1 MACTTT
7 LFKSHMELLEKM
19 QNSPSPKPNDGLT
32 SQAKREV
39 FEGVLSALAKKFYK
53 PELLENGWY
62 EAVAN
67 HRPIVEGAPTL
78 EAFEQAVTALLQNLK
93 TSHIGFFHQSARR
106 ASSRAALSA
115 TYLSDET
122 AHGSRWIFQ
131 DVHDGGAAALA
142 GIQPGDILL
151 RLDDKE
157 IIPPEHPVFPMGST
171 SKLDIV
177 ASDDSK
183 RTVTVDVSKPKGK
196 KLHFVEPTLVQSKIV
211 GDGVGYLKVAMFPGM
226 IGVDVANEI
235 SKAAVSLGKIK
246 GLIIDL
252 RGNTGGGAGALRLM
266 SLLTPEKIPV
276 GFAPGKRWAER
287 DLDKEKLAFPRFGSI
302 PSSKKALWLLALRY
316 LPSLITKSPVVLES
330 EGYGPQPFQ
339 GNVVL
344 LVDRHTASAA
354 EMVTIFAKE
363 NRLATIV
370 GEKTAGRLLSATSVK
385 VGHGFRLALPTG
397 AYYTWNGT
405 ALEGAPIEPDVLCE
419 FDWQASRSGSDPQF
433 DKALHIVNETV
444 SLRT

>member
-7 LFKSHMELLEKM
+7 LSKSHMELLEKM
-19 QNSPSPKPNDGLT
+19 QNSPSLQMNEVLT
-32 SQAKREV
+32 SKAKHEI
-39 FEGVLSALAKKFYK
+39 FEGVLSALSKKFYK
-53 PELLENGWY
+53 PELLENGWH
-62 EAVAN
+62 EAVAI
-67 HRPIVEGAPTL
+67 HRATIEGALTL
-78 EAFEQAVTALLQNLK
+78 DEFEQAVTALLQNLK
-93 TSHIGFFHQSARR
+93 TSHVGFFHQSARR

-115 TYLSDET
+115 TYLADET
-122 AHGSRWIFQ
+122 AHGHRWIFQ
-131 DVHDGGAAALA
+131 DVHEGGAAALA
-142 GIQPGDILL
+142 GIQPGDVLL
-151 RLDDKE
+151 RLDDKD
-157 IIPPEHPVFPMGST
+157 IIPPEHPVFPMGTT
-171 SKLDIV
+171 SKLDIF
-177 ASDDSK
+177 ANDDSE
-183 RTVTVDVSKPKGK
+183 RTVAVDVSKPKGK

-211 GDGVGYLKVAMFPGM
+211 GHEIGYLKVAMFPGM
-226 IGVDVANEI
+226 IGVDVANEL
-235 SKAAVSLGKIK
+235 SKAIVGLGRIK

-276 GFAPGKRWAER
+276 GFAPGKRWVGR

-316 LPSLITKSPVVLES
+316 LPSLITKSPIVLES
-330 EGYGPQPFQ
+330 EGHGPRSYQ

-405 ALEGAPIEPDVLCE
+405 PLEGNPIEPDVVIE
-419 FDWQASRSGSDPQF
+419 FDWQDRRRGNDRQF
-433 DKALHIVNETV
+433 DTALKTL
-444 SLRT
+444 SADG

>member
-1 MACTTT
+1 
-7 LFKSHMELLEKM
+7 MELLEQM
-19 QNSPSPKPNDGLT
+19 QNFPSPKLNDGLT
-32 SQAKREV
+32 SKAKNEV
-39 FEGVLSALAKKFYK
+39 FEGVLSALSKKFYK
-53 PELLENGWY
+53 PELLQNGWH
-62 EAVAN
+62 EAVAS
-67 HRPIVEGAPTL
+67 HRGTIEGAPTL

-93 TSHIGFFHQSARR
+93 TSHVGFFHQNARR

-115 TYLSDET
+115 TYLADET
-122 AHGSRWIFQ
+122 TYGSRWIFQ

-157 IIPPEHPVFPMGST
+157 IIPPEHPVFPMGT
-171 SKLDIV
+171 ASKLDIV
-177 ASDDSK
+177 ASDDSE
-183 RTVTVDVSKPKGK
+183 RTVIVDVSKPKGK
-196 KLHFVEPTLVQSKIV
+196 KLHFVEPTLVQSKSV
-211 GDGVGYLKVAMFPGM
+211 RDGVGYLKVAMFPGM
-226 IGVDVANEI
+226 IGVEVANEI
-235 SKAAVSLGKIK
+235 SKAVVGLGRVK

-276 GFAPGKRWAER
+276 GFAPGKRWAGR
-287 DLDKEKLAFPRFGSI
+287 DLAKEKHKFPRFGSI
-302 PSSKKALWLLALRY
+302 PSSKKVLWLLALRY
-316 LPSLITKSPVVLES
+316 LPSLVSKSPIVLES
-330 EGYGPQPFQ
+330 EGYGPQSYQ

-363 NRLATIV
+363 NKLATIV
-370 GEKTAGRLLSATSVK
+370 GENTAGRLLSATSVK

-405 ALEGAPIEPDVLCE
+405 ALEGSPIEPDVVSE
-419 FDWQASRSGSDPQF
+419 FDWKDRRRGNDRQLDT
-433 DKALHIVNETV
+433 ALKTV
-444 SLRT
+444 SA

>member
-1 MACTTT
+1 
-7 LFKSHMELLEKM
+7 M
-19 QNSPSPKPNDGLT
+19 QNSPSPKLNDGLT
-32 SQAKREV
+32 SKAKHEV

-53 PELLENGWY
+53 PELLENGWQ

-67 HRPIVEGAPTL
+67 HRATIEGAPTL
-78 EAFEQAVTALLQNLK
+78 EEFEQAVTALLQNLK
-93 TSHIGFFHQSARR
+93 TSHVGFFHQSARR

-122 AHGSRWIFQ
+122 SRGTRWIFQ
-131 DVHDGGAAALA
+131 DVHHGGAAALA

-157 IIPPEHPVFPMGST
+157 IIPPEHPVFPMGTT
-171 SKLDIV
+171 SKLNIV
-177 ASDDSK
+177 ASDDMD
-183 RTVTVDVSKPKGK
+183 RTITVDVSKPTGK

-211 GDGVGYLKVAMFPGM
+211 GEGIGYLKVAMFPGM

-235 SKAAVSLGKIK
+235 SKAVVGLGKIR

-266 SLLTPEKIPV
+266 SLLTPGKIPI
-276 GFAPGKRWAER
+276 GFAPGKRWAGR
-287 DLDKEKLAFPRFGSI
+287 DLDREKTTFPRFGRI

-316 LPSLITKSPVVLES
+316 LPSLITKSPIVLES
-330 EGYGPQPFQ
+330 EGHGLQSYQ
-339 GNVVL
+339 GNIVL

-363 NRLATIV
+363 NKLATIV

-405 ALEGAPIEPDVLCE
+405 ALEGSPIEPDVVIE
-419 FDWQASRSGSDPQF
+419 FDWQDRRRGNDRQF
-433 DKALHIVNETV
+433 DTALKTV
-444 SLRT
+444 SAEV

>member
-1 MACTTT
+1 
-7 LFKSHMELLEKM
+7 MELLEKM
-19 QNSPSPKPNDGLT
+19 QNSPSSKLNDGLT
-32 SQAKREV
+32 SKAKHEV

-53 PELLENGWY
+53 PKLLENGWH

-67 HRPIVEGAPTL
+67 HRPIIEGAPTL

-93 TSHIGFFHQSARR
+93 TSHVGFFHQSARR

-115 TYLSDET
+115 TYVAGET

-142 GIQPGDILL
+142 GIRPGDILL

-157 IIPPEHPVFPMGST
+157 IIPPEHPVFPMGTT
-171 SKLDIV
+171 SKLDV
-177 ASDDSK
+177 VPSDDSE
-183 RTVTVDVSKPKGK
+183 RTVIVEVSKTKRK

-211 GDGVGYLKVAMFPGM
+211 GEGIGYLKVAMFPGM

-235 SKAAVSLGKIK
+235 SKAVAGLGTIR

-252 RGNTGGGAGALRLM
+252 RGNTGGGAGALRVM

-276 GFAPGKRWAER
+276 GFAPGKRWTGR

-316 LPSLITKSPVVLES
+316 LPSLITKSPIVLES
-330 EGYGPQPFQ
+330 EGHGPQSYQ
-339 GNVVL
+339 GNIVL

-363 NRLATIV
+363 NKLATIV

-385 VGHGFRLALPTG
+385 VGYGFRLALPTG
-397 AYYTWNGT
+397 AYYTWNGA
-405 ALEGAPIEPDVLCE
+405 ALEGSPIEPDVVIE
-419 FDWQASRSGSDPQF
+419 FDWQERRRGNDRQF
-433 DKALHIVNETV
+433 DTAL
-444 SLRT
+444 

>member
-1 MACTTT
+1 MPN
-7 LFKSHMELLEKM
+7 F
-19 QNSPSPKPNDGLT
+19 PSPELNNGLT
-32 SQAKREV
+32 SKAKHEV
-39 FEGVLSALAKKFYK
+39 FEGVLSALTKKFYK

-67 HRPIVEGAPTL
+67 HRATIEGAPTL
-78 EAFEQAVTALLQNLK
+78 EEFERAVTALLQNLK
-93 TSHIGFFHQSARR
+93 TSHVGFFHQSARR

-115 TYLSDET
+115 TYLADET
-122 AHGSRWIFQ
+122 AFGHRWIFQ
-131 DVHDGGAAALA
+131 DVHDGGAAALS

-151 RLDDKE
+151 TLDDKE
-157 IIPPEHPVFPMGST
+157 IIPPEHPVFPMGMT
-171 SKLDIV
+171 SKLNIV
-177 ASDDSK
+177 ASSDSE
-183 RTVTVDVSKPKGK
+183 RTVVVNVSKPKGK
-196 KLHFVEPTLVQSKIV
+196 KLHFVEPTLVQSKLV

-235 SKAAVSLGKIK
+235 SNAVLSLGSVK

-276 GFAPGKRWAER
+276 GFAPGRRWAGR
-287 DLDKEKLAFPRFGSI
+287 DLDKAKMAFPRFGSI

-316 LPSLITKSPVVLES
+316 LPSLITKSPIVLES
-330 EGYGPQPFQ
+330 EGCGRQSYQ

-363 NRLATIV
+363 NKLATII

-397 AYYTWNGT
+397 AYYTWSGT
-405 ALEGAPIEPDVLCE
+405 ALEGSPIEPDVVSD
-419 FDWQASRSGSDPQF
+419 FDWKDRRRGNDRQLDT
-433 DKALHIVNETV
+433 ALKTV
-444 SLRT
+444 SAGV

>member
-1 MACTTT
+1 MP
-7 LFKSHMELLEKM
+7 
-19 QNSPSPKPNDGLT
+19 NSPSPELRNGLT
-32 SQAKREV
+32 SQAKHEV

-53 PELLENGWY
+53 PELLENGWH
-62 EAVAN
+62 EAIAN
-67 HRPIVEGAPTL
+67 HRAKIEGAPTL
-78 EAFEQAVTALLQNLK
+78 EEFEQAVTALLQNLK
-93 TSHIGFFHQSARR
+93 TSHVGFFHQSARR

-115 TYLSDET
+115 TYLADET
-122 AHGSRWIFQ
+122 THGYRWIFQ

-151 RLDDKE
+151 RLDGKE
-157 IIPPEHPVFPMGST
+157 IIPPEHPVFPMGAT
-171 SKLDIV
+171 SKLNVV
-177 ASDDSK
+177 ASDDRE
-183 RTVTVDVSKPKGK
+183 RTVVVEVSKPKGK
-196 KLHFVEPTLVQSKIV
+196 KLHFVEPILVQSKIV
-211 GDGVGYLKVAMFPGM
+211 AERTGYLKVAMFPGM
-226 IGVDVANEI
+226 IGVDVANDI
-235 SKAAVSLGKIK
+235 SKAISDLGKVK

-276 GFAPGKRWAER
+276 GFAPGKRWAGR
-287 DLDKEKLAFPRFGSI
+287 DLDREKLAFPRFGSI

-316 LPSLITKSPVVLES
+316 LPSLITKSPIVLES
-330 EGYGPQPFQ
+330 EGHGPQSYQ

-363 NRLATIV
+363 NKLATIV

-405 ALEGAPIEPDVLCE
+405 ALEGSPIEPDVISE
-419 FDWQASRSGSDPQF
+419 FDWKERRRGNDRQF
-433 DKALHIVNETV
+433 DTALKTLSTEA
-444 SLRT
+444 

>member
-19 QNSPSPKPNDGLT
+19 QNSPSPKLNDGLT
-32 SQAKREV
+32 SKAKHEV
-39 FEGVLSALAKKFYK
+39 FEGVLSALAQKFYK
-53 PELLENGWY
+53 PELLENGWH

-67 HRPIVEGAPTL
+67 HRPIIEGAPTV
-78 EAFEQAVTALLQNLK
+78 EAFEQAVTALLQNLN
-93 TSHIGFFHQSARR
+93 TSHVGFFHQSARR

-115 TYLSDET
+115 TYLADET

-131 DVHDGGAAALA
+131 DVHQGGAAALA

-157 IIPPEHPVFPMGST
+157 IIPPQHPVFPMGTT
-171 SKLDIV
+171 SELDVV
-177 ASDDSK
+177 ASDGRE
-183 RTVTVDVSKPKGK
+183 RTITVDVAKPKGK

-211 GDGVGYLKVAMFPGM
+211 GDGIGYLKVAMFPGM

-235 SKAAVSLGKIK
+235 TKAVVGLGQIR

-276 GFAPGKRWAER
+276 GFAPGKRWAGR
-287 DLDKEKLAFPRFGSI
+287 DLDKEKNKFPRFGRI

-316 LPSLITKSPVVLES
+316 LPSLITKSPIVLES
-330 EGYGPQPFQ
+330 EGHGPQSYQ
-339 GNVVL
+339 GNIVL

-363 NRLATIV
+363 NKFATIV

-405 ALEGAPIEPDVLCE
+405 ALEGSPIEPDVVIE
-419 FDWQASRSGSDPQF
+419 FDWQERRRGNDRQF
-433 DKALHIVNETV
+433 DTALKTV
-444 SLRT
+444 SAEA

>member
-1 MACTTT
+1 MPNSA
-7 LFKSHMELLEKM
+7 SPEL
-19 QNSPSPKPNDGLT
+19 NNGLT
-32 SQAKREV
+32 SKAKHEV
-39 FEGVLSALAKKFYK
+39 FEGVLSALTKKFYK
-53 PELLENGWY
+53 PELLENGWH

-67 HRPIVEGAPTL
+67 HRAMIEGAPTL
-78 EAFEQAVTALLQNLK
+78 EEFEQAVTALLQNLK
-93 TSHIGFFHQSARR
+93 TSHVGFFHQSARR

-115 TYLSDET
+115 TYLADET
-122 AHGSRWIFQ
+122 AFGHRWIFQ

-157 IIPPEHPVFPMGST
+157 IIPPDHPVFPMGMT
-171 SKLDIV
+171 SKLNIV
-177 ASDDSK
+177 ASGESE
-183 RTVTVDVSKPKGK
+183 RTVAVNVSKPKGK
-196 KLHFVEPTLVQSKIV
+196 KLHFVEPTLVQSKLI

-235 SKAAVSLGKIK
+235 SNAVLGLGRVK

-276 GFAPGKRWAER
+276 GFAPGRRWAGR
-287 DLDKEKLAFPRFGSI
+287 DLDKEKMAFPRFGSI

-316 LPSLITKSPVVLES
+316 LPSLITKSPIVLES
-330 EGYGPQPFQ
+330 EGYGRQSYQ

-363 NRLATIV
+363 NKLATIV

-385 VGHGFRLALPTG
+385 VGNGFRLALPTG

-405 ALEGAPIEPDVLCE
+405 ALEGSPIEPDVVID
-419 FDWQASRSGSDPQF
+419 FDWKDRRRGNDRQLDT
-433 DKALHIVNETV
+433 ALKTV
-444 SLRT
+444 SAGA

>member
-1 MACTTT
+1 MACTITR
-7 LFKSHMELLEKM
+7 FKSHMEPLEKM
-19 QNSPSPKPNDGLT
+19 QNSPSPGLNDGLT
-32 SQAKREV
+32 SKAKQEV

-53 PELLENGWY
+53 PELLENGWH
-62 EAVAN
+62 EAVAT
-67 HRPIVEGAPTL
+67 HRPIIEGAATP
-78 EAFEQAVTALLQNLK
+78 EAFEQAVTALLQNLN
-93 TSHIGFFHQSARR
+93 TSHVGFFHQSARR

-115 TYLSDET
+115 TYLADET
-122 AHGSRWIFQ
+122 AYGHRWIFQ
-131 DVHDGGAAALA
+131 DVHEGGAAALA

-157 IIPPEHPVFPMGST
+157 IIPPEHPVFPMGAT
-171 SKLDIV
+171 SKLNIV
-177 ASDDSK
+177 ASDDSE

-196 KLHFVEPTLVQSKIV
+196 KLHFVEPTLVQSKIL
-211 GDGVGYLKVAMFPGM
+211 GDGIGYLKVAMFPGM

-235 SKAAVSLGKIK
+235 SKAVVGLGKIK

-276 GFAPGKRWAER
+276 GFAPGKRWVGR
-287 DLDKEKLAFPRFGSI
+287 DLDREKLAFPRFGSI

-316 LPSLITKSPVVLES
+316 LPSLITKSPIVLES
-330 EGYGPQPFQ
+330 EGHGPRSYQ

-363 NRLATIV
+363 NKLATIV

-397 AYYTWNGT
+397 AYYTWSGT
-405 ALEGAPIEPDVLCE
+405 ALEGSPIEPDVVIE
-419 FDWQASRSGSDPQF
+419 FDWQERRHGNDRQF
-433 DKALHIVNETV
+433 DTALKTV
-444 SLRT
+444 SAEA